1 MITKK
6 EIKLLDLFGRLTTP
20 SFSYHPN
27 DMQRWGDFVFLVYKN
42 SKRTKPIAMP
52 TQKELAS
59 VLAKYHFNSEHIQYL
74 YDMLIDDLIIVSRCW
89 WPK

>member
-6 EIKLLDLFGRLTTP
+6 EIELLDLFGRLTTP

-27 DMQRWGDFVFLVYKN
+27 DVQRWGDFVFLVYKN
-42 SKRTKPIAMP
+42 SKRAKPIATP
-52 TQKELAS
+52 TFQEMMS
-59 VLAKYHFNSEHIQYL
+59 VLSKYHFNNNHVQYL
-74 YDMLIDDLIIVSRCW
+74 YDMLTDDLIVVSRCW